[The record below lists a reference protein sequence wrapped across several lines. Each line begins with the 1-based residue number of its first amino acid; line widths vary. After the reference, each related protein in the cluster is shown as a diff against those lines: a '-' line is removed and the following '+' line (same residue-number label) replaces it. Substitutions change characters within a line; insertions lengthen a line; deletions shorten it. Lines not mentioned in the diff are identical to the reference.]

1 MCATGMKH
9 KIMEFFKVVV
19 VCRQECSIGINR
31 MRELDRIG
39 MSNLSAG
46 RFYQSKMCHQAIELV
61 YE

>member
-19 VCRQECSIGINR
+19 VCRQEYSIGINR

-39 MSNLSAG
+39 MSNSSAG
-46 RFYQSKMCHQAIELV
+46 RFYPSKMCHQAVELV